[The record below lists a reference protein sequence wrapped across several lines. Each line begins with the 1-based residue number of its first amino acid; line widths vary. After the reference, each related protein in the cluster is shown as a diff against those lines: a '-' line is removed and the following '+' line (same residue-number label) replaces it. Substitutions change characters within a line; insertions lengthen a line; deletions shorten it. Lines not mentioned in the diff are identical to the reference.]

1 MGVYSIKDGTE
12 LAPGFEPQPPDDVQ
26 FGGGGGTIGGMEA
39 RLARIEQDLAV
50 IKTQM
55 DSFTKH
61 YATKADVI
69 QAKNSIILWVVSAI
83 FLAQLLPSLISKFA
97 P

>member
-39 RLARIEQDLAV
+39 RVARLESDMEYVKRDVSEIKGDLKDFRKEAREDFRVTFGVIVFVAIGLAGI
-50 IKTQM
+50 M
-55 DSFTKH
+55 
-61 YATKADVI
+61 
-69 QAKNSIILWVVSAI
+69 AKGFGWL
-83 FLAQLLPSLISKFA
+83 
-97 P
+97 